1 MSHEGAYN
9 FFFLEVSKQESHIK
23 INGAVNGCKVS

>member
-23 INGAVNGCKVS
+23 INGAVVVR